1 MKRNKSNL
9 KKLKKYN
16 VSIFFVASAAIVI
29 LFISGIITLL
39 SHIFNVRELLSIYV
53 DKDLDWFVLLTFIT
67 SSVVIGLIVSYIFG
81 NIITIPLNS
90 IVRGM
95 VSLSEGNYD
104 VEINLGKRSVLKDL
118 SECFNRLSKELK
130 KNEMLSSDFVN
141 NFSHEIKTPLVS
153 ITGLISLLKN
163 PDLPEEKRMEYLDI
177 IDEEANRLASL
188 TTNILSL
195 SKIESQS
202 IAPNQESFNIS
213 EQIRNCVLL
222 LEKKWERKNITP
234 ILDFEEYI
242 ISANNDMMKQ
252 VWLNLLDNAI
262 KFSPNDSEI
271 EIDIQKENRTLKIEI
286 INEHSGIKEEDLE
299 KIFSKFYQVDSDKKA
314 EGNGIGLSIVKKI
327 IVLPSMKKPA
337 AEKPL
342 RTVHREEMSP
352 VLGAAARGTSS
363 SGISISAPISKST
376 AK

>member
-29 LFISGIITLL
+29 LFISGIIILL

-163 PDLPEEKRMEYLDI
+163 PDLSEEKRMEYLDI

-327 IVLPSMKKPA
+327 IELHDGEVTAVSKDNKVKFIVKLP
-337 AEKPL
+337 L
-342 RTVHREEMSP
+342 
-352 VLGAAARGTSS
+352 
-363 SGISISAPISKST
+363 
-376 AK
+376 

>member
-29 LFISGIITLL
+29 LFISGIIVLL

-327 IVLPSMKKPA
+327 IELHDGEVTAVSKDNKVKFIVKLP
-337 AEKPL
+337 L
-342 RTVHREEMSP
+342 
-352 VLGAAARGTSS
+352 
-363 SGISISAPISKST
+363 
-376 AK
+376 